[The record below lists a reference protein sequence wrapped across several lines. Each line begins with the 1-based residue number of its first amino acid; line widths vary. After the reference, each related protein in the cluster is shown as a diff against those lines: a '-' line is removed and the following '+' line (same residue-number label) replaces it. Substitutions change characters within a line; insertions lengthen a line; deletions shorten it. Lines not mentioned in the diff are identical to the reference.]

1 MKRYKTSEHTRL
13 GWYLGILAVSF
24 ELMLGMTYIFSK
36 IKPDRIFG
44 YITLLEGVFALTG
57 LLLIDVIYGHSF
69 RLKPDF
75 FKPPETETFWPRTI
89 YILGAL
95 FLLQIVM
102 QFPLTV
108 RTWHKALAIVFAG
121 VSEELFFRG
130 LLISPLIR
138 LGEND
143 TKFKIKKFGKRNEY
157 YLEISFIEIFGIT
170 LSSFFFMMIH
180 VNYYENTRLLI
191 SVFLS
196 GIVLGLFYQKYRDL
210 TANILAHFILN
221 TIVTIQVFGQ
231 LFF

>member
-1 MKRYKTSEHTRL
+1 MKKYRTSEHTKL
-13 GWYLGILAVSF
+13 GWYLGALAVSF
-24 ELMLGMTYIFSK
+24 ELIIGLTYIFSD
-36 IKPDRIFG
+36 IKSDRIFG
-44 YITLLEGVFALTG
+44 YITLLEGTFALTG
-57 LLLIDVIYGHSF
+57 LLLIDIIYGKPF

-75 FKPPETETFWPRTI
+75 FKLPESETFWPRTI
-89 YILGAL
+89 YILGSL
-95 FLLQIVM
+95 FLLQLVL

-138 LGEND
+138 LGKND
-143 TKFKIKKFGKRNEY
+143 TKYKIRKFGKKQGY
-157 YLEISFIEIFGIT
+157 YLEISFIELFGIM
-170 LSSFFFMMIH
+170 LSSTFFAILH
-180 VNYYENTRLLI
+180 VNYYNNIRLMI